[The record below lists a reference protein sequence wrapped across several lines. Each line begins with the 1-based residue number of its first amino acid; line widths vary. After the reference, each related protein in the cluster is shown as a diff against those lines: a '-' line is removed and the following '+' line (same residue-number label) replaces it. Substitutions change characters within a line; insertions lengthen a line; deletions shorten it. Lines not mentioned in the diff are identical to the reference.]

1 MAPNP
6 ILALVLP
13 LLYVF
18 VSMFVLL
25 NFTTLLE
32 VIGRGPS
39 FIKQYKQLEILKPFI
54 VNFVEFATRVFG
66 PLSKFTPQPTHVMLI
81 AIVVAIVM
89 HGGRK

>member
-66 PLSKFTPQPTHVMLI
+66 
-81 AIVVAIVM
+81 
-89 HGGRK
+89 

>member
-6 ILALVLP
+6 LLALVLP
-13 LLYVF
+13 LLYIF

-32 VIGRGPS
+32 VISRGPGL
-39 FIKQYKQLEILKPFI
+39 IKQYQQLAVLKPFV

-66 PLSKFTPQPTHVMLI
+66 YVLKQGHGVLVTTHAHL
-81 AIVVAIVM
+81 
-89 HGGRK
+89 GWTNE